1 MANEDPEGIYLGT
14 FEYDKDGPAIQTF
27 ELHHEAGE
35 VFSHVKLRIRRN
47 WGDEKVVPME
57 VNLCHRILKEKGRQF
72 PSGSVAVGIGA
83 CRKSRYASIGKEM
96 ANTPWQT
103 IL

>member
-27 ELHHEAGE
+27 ELHVNMSKIKQSSTRDLCCLWLHSLSQMGVELQTTVSLSLVSDQHEAGE

-47 WGDEKVVPME
+47 WGDEKHTLA
-57 VNLCHRILKEKGRQF
+57 NY
-72 PSGSVAVGIGA
+72 SVMDA
-83 CRKSRYASIGKEM
+83 
-96 ANTPWQT
+96 
-103 IL
+103 